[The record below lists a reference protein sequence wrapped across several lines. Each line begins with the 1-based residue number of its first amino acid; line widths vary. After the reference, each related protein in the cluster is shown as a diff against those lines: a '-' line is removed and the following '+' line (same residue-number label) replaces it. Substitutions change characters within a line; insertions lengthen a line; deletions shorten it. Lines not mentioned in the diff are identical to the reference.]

1 MGIDELV
8 VLKDDRLPWRN
19 SFKVEM
25 VNDYLN
31 SAQEWRNKR
40 EVEYSNMGIDI
51 KDAWGVH
58 NETN

>member
-1 MGIDELV
+1 MKFKSKKFNELFDLLGIRIIVYDE
-8 VLKDDRLPWRN
+8 
-19 SFKVEM
+19 
-25 VNDYLN
+25 
-31 SAQEWRNKR
+31 AGNKR

>member
-1 MGIDELV
+1 MLDPLIHKEP
-8 VLKDDRLPWRN
+8 LKCKNQQL
-19 SFKVEM
+19 
-25 VNDYLN
+25 NDYLN